1 MAASSKIAE
10 ELEDFKPAP
19 APTPTPESTPDE
31 LDHDFLTQR
40 YLDIR
45 RWSIYDSEVDNSDEP
60 VQPGADGFGGLGSGP
75 YHNTLAATIAAVAG
89 PRFVHA
95 AGPDEEPPEVSRWSS
110 SSSSNSSSS
119 SRRTEEAVIADG
131 DDHDCGDDGEDGL
144 GTQWQFRD
152 QSEMEMAQGVTRFG
166 EIGSVGEVDMTGTK
180 NERDTKR
187 DIKSEKQKQKQK
199 QKKTQDRTREEEDE
213 DEEEEEEVIYDLDE
227 RAMSKLPDNLQHN
240 MREIQRERF
249 ERLQRDN
256 NNVPIRKQSDY
267 RATRSGERW
276 FKNLV
281 QQFPTTS
288 SRSTLRLSRD
298 TDYTQT
304 GTCRSED
311 QEDPDIIRPVRAGD
325 VHEEYYEDTTG
336 EHHGNYPGRYKRVG
350 STRGR
355 RRHRAASIKDTTGY
369 NSGGGGHLD
378 EGPRRSEPCLPLPY
392 LKNLEQSSTADYT
405 KTDTGEQQQKQIREA
420 QNQEQGQGADEETPQ
435 IQKKRSFLRPSGMR
449 ARLKKSMHM
458 LSMAFKGA

>member
-1 MAASSKIAE
+1 MAASSKIE
-10 ELEDFKPAP
+10 ELEEFEPAP
-19 APTPTPESTPDE
+19 APTPAPDE
-31 LDHDFLTQR
+31 LDHDFFTQR

-45 RWSIYDSEVDNSDEP
+45 RWSIYDSEVDSSDEP

-110 SSSSNSSSS
+110 SSSSSSRSR
-119 SRRTEEAVIADG
+119 SRRTEEAVIAGG
-131 DDHDCGDDGEDGL
+131 DDHDRGDDGKDGL
-144 GTQWQFRD
+144 GSQWQFRN
-152 QSEMEMAQGVTRFG
+152 QSEMAYPVARLG
-166 EIGSVGEVDMTGTK
+166 ETGGAGEVVLTGTK
-180 NERDTKR
+180 SERDSKR
-187 DIKSEKQKQKQK
+187 DIKSAKQKQK
-199 QKKTQDRTREEEDE
+199 QKKTQDRAREKD
-213 DEEEEEEVIYDLDE
+213 EEEEVIYDLDE
-227 RAMSKLPDNLQHN
+227 RAMSELPDNLQHN

-249 ERLQRDN
+249 ERLQHDSA
-256 NNVPIRKQSDY
+256 NVPIRKQSDY
-267 RATRSGERW
+267 RTTRSGERW

-281 QQFPTTS
+281 QRFPTTS
-288 SRSTLRLSRD
+288 LRSTLRSSRD

-304 GTCRSED
+304 GTCRSKDE
-311 QEDPDIIRPVRAGD
+311 EDPDIIRPVRAGD
-325 VHEEYYEDTTG
+325 VHEEYYEDTTD

-369 NSGGGGHLD
+369 NSGGSSHLD
-378 EGPRRSEPCLPLPY
+378 EGPRRSEPCLSLSY
-392 LKNLEQSSTADYT
+392 LKNLEQRSTADYA
-405 KTDTGEQQQKQIREA
+405 KTYTGEQQQQIREA
-420 QNQEQGQGADEETPQ
+420 QHQEQGQGADEEVPQ

-458 LSMAFKGA
+458 LSMAFKRA